1 MVKVFNVQIFFIVFR
16 ESLEAV
22 IVVSVLLAFLKQG
35 LGGVTEDPKTYKRL
49 LIQVWLGAILGVFV
63 CLVIGAGFIGAF
75 YSLKKDIWASSE
87 DLWEGI
93 FCIIATILISV
104 MGVAMLRI
112 NKMKEKWRV
121 KLAQALIRTP
131 PKGRDRFRIGYLS
144 KKYCMFI
151 LPFITCLREG
161 LEAVVFVG
169 GVGINQPA
177 SSFPIPVIV
186 GLIAGIIVGYL
197 LYISGS
203 SVSMQIFLIISTC
216 ILYLISAGLFSRGI
230 WYFENYRYSKKTGG
244 DASEN
249 GSGPGT
255 YNIKQSVWH
264 VNCCNPEKDNGW
276 DIFNALLGWQNSAT
290 YGSVISYNIYW
301 LAIIVTLALMF
312 YEERKGHLP
321 FCKSLTLIQ
330 LNPMYHIKNKK
341 KHELTEDQKDELFQ
355 KLKHKNVVHYDNE
368 SHEPEEASIDKIVDK
383 VETAPLYQDDKVP
396 EEITLDHKAV
406 EENEPRESSSTLEK
420 VEKFNS
426 EETSSTEK
434 VQ

>member
-1 MVKVFNVQIFFIVFR
+1 MVHVFNVQIFFIVFR

-35 LGGVTEDPKTYKRL
+35 LGGVTEDPKTYKTLVR
-49 LIQVWLGAILGVFV
+49 QVWAGSIIGVFV

-75 YSLKKDIWASSE
+75 YSLKKDIWSSSE

-93 FCIIATILISV
+93 FCIFATLLISV

-121 KLAQALIRTP
+121 KLAQALIKAP
-131 PKGRDRFRIGYLS
+131 PRGKDRFKIGYLS

-177 SSFPIPVIV
+177 TSFPIPVIV
-186 GLIAGIIVGYL
+186 GLIAGILVGWL
-197 LYISGS
+197 LYYCGS
-203 SVSMQIFLIISTC
+203 SLSLQIFLIISTC
-216 ILYLISAGLFSRGI
+216 ILYLIAGGLFSRGI
-230 WYFENYRYSKKTGG
+230 WYFENYKYSKQTGG

-255 YNIKQSVWH
+255 YDIAKSVWH
-264 VNCCNPEKDNGW
+264 VNCCNPETDNGW

-301 LAIIVTLALMF
+301 LAVIVTLALMY
-312 YEERKGHLP
+312 YEERMGHLP

-330 LNPMYHIKNKK
+330 LNPMYHLKNKK
-341 KHELTEDQKDELFQ
+341 KHELDDNQKEELFKTLREKGVTQ
-355 KLKHKNVVHYDNE
+355 YDAESNE
-368 SHEPEEASIDKIVDK
+368 
-383 VETAPLYQDDKVP
+383 QDEVF
-396 EEITLDHKAV
+396 EKAV
-406 EENEPRESSSTLEK
+406 EETENTGKVPEYFKDLETK
-420 VEKFNS
+420 
-426 EETSSTEK
+426 ETK
-434 VQ
+434 